1 MYFSLIKILDFF
13 GYEMYYSAIATLI
26 LGQQQS
32 EPPTF

>member
-13 GYEMYYSAIATLI
+13 GYGMHYSATATFI
-26 LGQQQS
+26 LDQQQS